1 MSKIIKRG
9 TPSRGGKSTNDS
21 CALELVSIF
30 CPAEVSD
37 QDPHSLNVEIPDF
50 RGEADLALL
59 MSLPGVLAVGTF
71 EAEIRL
77 MDPCQA
83 RRDFLRSPAA

>member
-1 MSKIIKRG
+1 ME
-9 TPSRGGKSTNDS
+9 
-21 CALELVSIF
+21 ELRLSAIGLNRLF
-30 CPAEVSD
+30 CRWEMIPAEVSD